1 MSLFIGSIA
10 FALII
15 SFLCSLSEA
24 TVLSLTP
31 GEVAKLREKRPK
43 IGNIWHGFKK
53 SVDRPIV
60 VILVLNTVAH
70 TIGATVAGA
79 EFEKIWQG
87 QGILWFSLVF
97 TLAIL
102 IFTEIVPKTMG
113 VEHRRRLALW
123 LAIPLNALI
132 YILSPVIIAAR
143 WISRPFTGAKNSE
156 KTLAT
161 DELRA
166 LAAYARLSKEIGA
179 YQEKI
184 ITEASQLSE
193 KNARDI
199 MIPAEE
205 IIYFSAEQG
214 LEELIVKAHLDP
226 HTRFPI
232 VVNNDTDKI
241 QGYVN
246 FKELLFL
253 SKSNPQNPSL
263 EGIIRPI
270 RFVLPQMR
278 LPALLRVFIEEHIHI
293 SIVQDK
299 DGKTLGLLTLEDIIE
314 EFLGEIEDE
323 FDRLPKMMHPL
334 SGGTWMVGG
343 GIYWRE
349 LSQHLPKL
357 KAFAGT
363 LSDWLIGQKG
373 ETPKTGD
380 VITQQGLDFIIR
392 RLRRGKIFEVTI
404 LPHGATPPPHL
415 PITSQVKP
423 YSPDPIL

>member
-1 MSLFIGSIA
+1 MTLFIGSIA
-10 FALII
+10 FALIV

-43 IGNIWHGFKK
+43 IGNIWQSFKK

-79 EFEKIWQG
+79 EFEKIWEG
-87 QGILWFSLVF
+87 EGIVWFSIAF

-113 VEHRRRLALW
+113 VEHRRSLALW
-123 LAIPLNALI
+123 LALPLEALVKV
-132 YILSPVIIAAR
+132 LSPLIVGAR
-143 WISRPFTGAKNSE
+143 WISRPFSRRKNPE
-156 KTLAT
+156 KVVAT
-161 DELRA
+161 EELRA

-184 ITEASQLSE
+184 ITGASQLSE
-193 KNARDI
+193 KSAQDI

-205 IIYFSAEQG
+205 IIYFSNDQS
-214 LEELIVKAHLDP
+214 LEDLIVRAHLDP

-232 VVNNDTDKI
+232 VHHHDINRI
-241 QGYVN
+241 QGYIN

-253 SKSNPQNPSL
+253 AKSNPQNPSL
-263 EGIIRPI
+263 DGIIRPI
-270 RFVLPQMR
+270 RFVSPRMK
-278 LPALLRVFIEEHIHI
+278 LPALLRIFIEEHIHI
-293 SIVQDK
+293 SIVQDENR
-299 DGKTLGLLTLEDIIE
+299 KTLGLLTLEDIIE

-323 FDRLPKMMHPL
+323 FDRLPKMIHSL

-343 GIYWRE
+343 GVYWKE
-349 LSQHLPKL
+349 LSQHLPQL
-357 KAFAGT
+357 KTYQGT
-363 LSDWLIGQKG
+363 LSDWLIQEHG
-373 ETPKTGD
+373 EIPKTGE
-380 VITQQGLDFIIR
+380 ILTHQGYDFIVR

-404 LPHGATPPPHL
+404 LRHGATPPPHI
-415 PITSQVKP
+415 PITQPNKP
-423 YSPDPIL
+423 YSPDIIL